1 MTIAEQLNDVIDVLS
16 ERLGVAGDYVYQALM
31 NQIPVKVA
39 ENIISLVFGAAI
51 IVLTIIYCKKVFV
64 DKDTNGNTRFDRAFD
79 DYMGLGLVY
88 IVGGLLLGIVL
99 IIFVLQIPSLLS
111 NIMQLIANPEYYVL
125 QQIMGML

>member
-1 MTIAEQLNDVIDVLS
+1 MTIVEQLNDVIDVLS